1 MPAILPAL
9 AFGGKLLLGGATV
22 GGTALA
28 GASLYD
34 AATGAGK
41 GFRDQAY
48 EDGPD
53 PETGKFTAGLIGNQF
68 IDEDSDSFKKG
79 YKNYAIRNNQDLQT
93 MSGVL
98 GDKLK
103 FDPTKTIEQNVELNR
118 TSFNEESVRQKADLS
133 RLTPEYKERQEDRA
147 FTKQQYLDSRLD
159 AQQGRL
165 DLLNQQ
171 RMQIA
176 REDQRYN
183 ERLDREERNRR
194 QEAVM
199 AMMGGLTSLG
209 AAFAM

>member
-1 MPAILPAL
+1 MGAFLPAL

-22 GGTALA
+22 GGTAL
-28 GASLYD
+28 GAASIYD
-34 AATGAGK
+34 GVTGAGK

-53 PETGKFTAGLIGNQF
+53 PETGKFSAGLIGNQF
-68 IDEDSDSFKKG
+68 IEEDSQSFKDG
-79 YKNYAIRNNQDLQT
+79 YKQYAINNNDSLQE
-93 MSGVL
+93 MYAVL

-103 FDPTKTIEQNVELNR
+103 FDPTKNIKQNVALNR
-118 TSFNEESVRQKADLS
+118 TAYKIEAKKEDVSLTK
-133 RLTPEYKERQEDRA
+133 LTPEYIERQEDRKKEERRYND
-147 FTKQQYLDSRLD
+147 TLMQMQQTRLD
-159 AQQGRL
+159 T
-165 DLLNQQ
+165 LNQQ

-176 REDQRYN
+176 REDRRYN

>member
-22 GGTALA
+22 GGTAL
-28 GASLYD
+28 GAASIYD
-34 AATGAGK
+34 GLTGAGK
-41 GFRDQAY
+41 GFRNQAY

-53 PETGKFTAGLIGNQF
+53 PETGKFSAGLIGNQF
-68 IDEDSDSFKKG
+68 IDEDSDSFKQG
-79 YKNYAIRNNQDLQT
+79 YKNYALNNNSKLRQ
-93 MSGVL
+93 MSGLL
-98 GDKLK
+98 GDKFQ
-103 FDPTKTIEQNVELNR
+103 FDPKKNIEQNIALNQNNFNRETVVQQGEL
-118 TSFNEESVRQKADLS
+118 T
-133 RLTPEYKERQEDRA
+133 RLTPEYIERQEDRRTEKDRYQDQLRA
-147 FTKQQYLDSRLD
+147 TQEARLD
-159 AQQGRL
+159 N
-165 DLLNQQ
+165 LNFQ

>member
-1 MPAILPAL
+1 MWGAL
-9 AFGGKLLLGGATV
+9 ATGGKILLGGATI
-22 GGTALA
+22 GGTALGA
-28 GASLYD
+28 ASLYD
-34 AATGAGK
+34 GITGAGR
-41 GFRDQAY
+41 GFRNQAY

-68 IDEDSDSFKKG
+68 IDEDSDSFKQG

-118 TSFNEESVRQKADLS
+118 TSFNEENVRQKAELS
-133 RLTPEYKERQEDRA
+133 KLTPEYKERQEDRA

>member
-1 MPAILPAL
+1 MGAFLPAL

-22 GGTALA
+22 GGTAL
-28 GASLYD
+28 GAASIYD
-34 AATGAGK
+34 GITGAGK

-48 EDGPD
+48 EAGPD
-53 PETGKFTAGLIGNQF
+53 VETGKFSAGLIGNQF
-68 IDEDSDSFKKG
+68 IDEDSAAFKEG
-79 YKNYAIRNNQDLQT
+79 YKTYALNKNTRLQQ
-93 MSGVL
+93 MASVL
-98 GDKLK
+98 GDKLE
-103 FDPTKTIEQNVELNR
+103 FDTSKSIPQNIAA
-118 TSFNEESVRQKADLS
+118 NERNFRIASTQ
-133 RLTPEYKERQEDRA
+133 
-147 FTKQQYLDSRLD
+147 LD
-159 AQQGRL
+159 AEISELDPKVIKEERRYQDERRDTAQARL

>member
-1 MPAILPAL
+1 MGAFLPAL

-22 GGTALA
+22 GGTALGA
-28 GASLYD
+28 ASLYD
-34 AATGAGK
+34 GITGAGK

-48 EDGPD
+48 AAGPD
-53 PETGKFTAGLIGNQF
+53 PETGKFSAGLIGNQF
-68 IDEDSDSFKKG
+68 IKEDSPEFAKG
-79 YKNYAIRNNQDLQT
+79 FKNYALNKSKELRT
-93 MSGVL
+93 MQGVL
-98 GDKLK
+98 GDKFQ
-103 FDPTKTIEQNVELNR
+103 FDATKTIPQNIALNR
-118 TSFNEESVRQKADLS
+118 NNFDRESVVKQGELA
-133 RLTPEYKERQEDRA
+133 RLTPEYIERKEDRD

-165 DLLNQQ
+165 DLLNMQQ
-171 RMQIA
+171 LQMQ

-209 AAFAM
+209 AAFAL